1 MSGQFSKLV
10 EFTRSTFSE
19 WTWDFTCFL
28 TKTESNLKNK
38 YRNIWMNACM
48 DDQAH
53 SDPSLVLDQVCFR
66 FTVAF
71 FWRSLCFISAAGA
84 TWENQVSTESDVFTV
99 TKSLWR
105 KNRPEQQRLC
115 RFTFFLIPRKKKR
128 KRIQVSEGNFISF
141 IKISWF
147 SCSLKPYLIKT
158 LLSHYEPAIL
168 CVRILIKWYVQTIL
182 QNTWRSMLFHS
193 HQLEC
198 DYIIKTSA
206 HKGKHGENMMLN

>member
-1 MSGQFSKLV
+1 
-10 EFTRSTFSE
+10 
-19 WTWDFTCFL
+19 
-28 TKTESNLKNK
+28 
-38 YRNIWMNACM
+38 MNPYM

-71 FWRSLCFISAAGA
+71 FWRSLCFFSAAGA
-84 TWENQVSTESDVFTV
+84 TWGNQISTGSDVFTV

-115 RFTFFLIPRKKKR
+115 HFTFFLIPRKKLW
-128 KRIQVSEGNFISF
+128 KRIQVNEGISF
-141 IKISWF
+141 IKDSWF
-147 SCSLKPYLIKT
+147 SCPHLLKPYLIKT
-158 LLSHYEPAIL
+158 LLSYYEPVIL
-168 CVRILIKWYVQTIL
+168 GGTSRILIKWYIQTIL

-198 DYIIKTSA
+198 DYIIKIFE
-206 HKGKHGENMMLN
+206 HKGKHG